1 MKIKPIGNRL
11 VLKSLKKQ
19 EKTISGIIIPESS
32 KETPVFA
39 EVIEISK
46 DLENLNDIKLGD
58 RVLYT
63 KYKATIVK
71 EKEEEYIVIDKED
84 ILAIIEE

>member
-1 MKIKPIGNRL
+1 MKIKPIGDRL

-19 EKTISGIIIPESS
+19 EKTISGIIIPDSS
-32 KETPVFA
+32 KEIPVFA

-46 DLENLNDIKLGD
+46 DIENINDIKIGD
-58 RVLYT
+58 KVLYA
-63 KYKATIVK
+63 KYKSTTIK
-71 EKEEEYIVIDKED
+71 DKDEEYIVINKDD